1 MCVGLS
7 LGMSTP
13 RIRGMGL
20 PLLALALLV
29 TGVSADD
36 KHLAVPP
43 HNLAV
48 LTDPFHTRS
57 HLHRWTPTRFTC
69 KREIIFVAATPCAGK
84 RRKSGERH
92 STRKAGSRWASSPL
106 SPRGRGVGGKGL
118 KPSPPLFVAPLPRG
132 ERGESSGGA
141 RDQGFLVG

>member
-29 TGVSADD
+29 TGVGADD
-36 KHLAVPP
+36 QHLAVPP

-84 RRKSGERH
+84 GRKSGERH
-92 STRKAGSRWASSPL
+92 SPGKAGSRWISSPL
-106 SPRGRGVGGKGL
+106 SPKGRGGQDQAG
-118 KPSPPLFVAPLPRG
+118 RG
-132 ERGESSGGA
+132 IRVSSSA
-141 RDQGFLVG
+141 VTT